1 MLYEHMNDH
10 SQSQYCGIV
19 RILIAKKERLLLLG
33 LVGLYAFSRLY
44 NLRLLPIFLDETT
57 HIQWSLN
64 IWHAHG
70 KEIFGA
76 LNEPLADGKLLHI
89 LLLSLVSPWAPDPL
103 LGSRLISVLAG
114 TVSLW
119 SCYAIG
125 KRLYGVQ
132 AGLFSAWLYI
142 VCPFA
147 LFHDRMALADSLLCA
162 GSVFTLWAAV
172 ALVQEP
178 SWRHCLALSLSLAL
192 TPLVKATGVIVF
204 LMPLL
209 SCLLLAGP
217 LTDPVRLRR
226 RLPLVYVAAMACLG
240 MIYVPDY
247 LLGRQKPL
255 AGILYLTA
263 LSGRLDVWKV
273 LRAGWDHVLL
283 AAPWVLTYF
292 TLPIVVVG
300 IVGSLLALI
309 RVDRK
314 ALLLASVGVG
324 LFGSILFLS
333 DVMFPRYF
341 LLTTGPWVVLTAA
354 TVVQLGQVTARRM
367 KLGRIAFATVTAA
380 YLVLVCIPAICFDY
394 EVIMNIAAAPL
405 PEMDRFQYIE
415 GWPSGYGVEEAA
427 RFFEAEAERSPE
439 GLMVICSEYGGNSY
453 AGLRILLR
461 RERKIRIDHLLARGE
476 AEFARLERWAAE
488 RPVYVVFERPP
499 LSWWAPKSQPDVTR
513 LATIANRIRAYAKPA
528 GKCTIDIYRVS
539 LPSKVGSHVVRAQQQ
554 ASGVP

>member
-1 MLYEHMNDH
+1 MNDH
-10 SQSQYCGIV
+10 SQSRYCGIV
-19 RILIAKKERLLLLG
+19 RILIARKDRLLLLG
-33 LVGLYAFSRLY
+33 LAGLYAFSRLY

-57 HIQWSLN
+57 YIQWSLN
-64 IWHAHG
+64 IWHAHRT
-70 KEIFGA
+70 ELWRA
-76 LNEPLADGKLLHI
+76 LNESLSDGKFLHI
-89 LLLSLVSPWAPDPL
+89 LFLSLVSPWAPDPL
-103 LGSRLISVLAG
+103 LGTRLISVLAG
-114 TVSLW
+114 TVTLW

-125 KRLYGVQ
+125 KRLYGVEV
-132 AGLFSAWLYI
+132 GLFSALLYI
-142 VCPFA
+142 VCPFG
-147 LFHDRMALADSLLCA
+147 LFYDRMALPDSLLCA
-162 GSVFTLWAAV
+162 GSVFTVWAAI
-172 ALVQEP
+172 AFVQER
-178 SWRHCLALSLSLAL
+178 SWRYCLALSLSLAL
-192 TPLVKATGVIVF
+192 TPLVKVTGVVVF
-204 LMPLL
+204 VIPLL
-209 SCLLLAGP
+209 SCLLLPGP
-217 LTDPVRLRR
+217 QTASIQLRR
-226 RLPLVYVAAMACLG
+226 RFPLVYVAAIACIG
-240 MIYVPDY
+240 VVYVPDY
-247 LLGRQKPL
+247 LLGGQKPL

-263 LSGRLDVWKV
+263 FSGRLDIWGV
-273 LRAGWDHVLL
+273 LRAGWDHLLL

-300 IVGSLLALI
+300 IVGFFLALI
-309 RVDRK
+309 SVDRR
-314 ALLLASVGVG
+314 ALLLASVCVS

-341 LLTTGPWVVLTAA
+341 VWTTGPWVVLTAA
-354 TVVQLGQVTARRM
+354 TVVQLSKVTARRM
-367 KLGRIAFATVTAA
+367 KLGRIALATVTTI
-380 YLVLVCIPAICFDY
+380 YLVLVCMPAIWLDY
-394 EVIMNIAAAPL
+394 EVIANIPAARL

-427 RFFEAEAERSPE
+427 RFFEAEAERLPE

-499 LSWWAPKSQPDVTR
+499 LSWWAPESQPDVTR